1 MMKKSGMVDIGEKR
15 RTRRMAVAEAL
26 VRLPVDIMERIKQDT
41 IPKGDV
47 LETARVAG
55 IMAAKKTSELI
66 PLCHIIEVDNVDIE
80 FLFKRNGLLIRSRVK
95 ATAKTGVEMEA
106 LASCSIAAL
115 TIYDMCKMF
124 SKSIE
129 ITGLY
134 LVEKKGGK
142 SGIYRR

>member
-1 MMKKSGMVDIGEKR
+1 MMKKSGMVDIGGKKK
-15 RTRRMAVAEAL
+15 TRRMAVAEAF
-26 VRLPVDIMERIKQDT
+26 VRLPVDIIKRIKQDT

-66 PLCHIIEVDNVDIE
+66 PLCHNIEVDSVDIE
-80 FLFKRNGLLIRSRVK
+80 FLFKKDGLLIRSRVK
-95 ATAKTGVEMEA
+95 AIAKTGVEMEA
-106 LASCSIAAL
+106 MASCSIAAL

-129 ITGLY
+129 IKGLY
-134 LVEKKGGK
+134 LVEKRGGK